1 MITTFPRHLLL
12 PRLSYRYIVQKKK
25 KKKVS
30 IVSHILCKITQ
41 NNQIRLI
48 P

>member
-25 KKKVS
+25 KKSKYCFTYLMQDYS
-30 IVSHILCKITQ
+30 K
-41 NNQIRLI
+41 
-48 P
+48 

>member
-25 KKKVS
+25 KKVS

>member
-25 KKKVS
+25 KEKSKHCFTYLMQDYS
-30 IVSHILCKITQ
+30 K
-41 NNQIRLI
+41 
-48 P
+48 